1 LPHLQEDLSVSAV
14 HVKIFTLVLSYA
26 DTDRDTVY
34 HTVRNDA
41 LGRNDDG
48 KPYS

>member
-1 LPHLQEDLSVSAV
+1 MRWTRRQAAQVVNHDLREE
-14 HVKIFTLVLSYA
+14 TPCA

-34 HTVRNDA
+34 HTVSNEA

>member
-1 LPHLQEDLSVSAV
+1 MVYHVCSQNTRQE
-14 HVKIFTLVLSYA
+14 IPYA

-34 HTVRNDA
+34 HTVSNDA